1 MSSISREM
9 VLAWIGTAA
18 DTDLNE
24 VIQALIRRYGDVFP
38 DWEVFFYS
46 VKVKDLKLR
55 RKQIKELKKRLNQ
68 YL

>member
-1 MSSISREM
+1 MNGISRET
-9 VLAWIGTAA
+9 VLAWIGTAT
-18 DTDLNE
+18 DTDMNE
-24 VIQALIRRYGDVFP
+24 VIQALIRRYSDVFP

-46 VKVKDLKLR
+46 VKVKDPKLR